1 VVATRIGKSIRYVV
15 AAAEYLKAGNFLWS
29 LRTSS
34 CTTV

>member
-15 AAAEYLKAGNFLWS
+15 AAPEYLKAESFLLS
-29 LRTSS
+29 LRTSK